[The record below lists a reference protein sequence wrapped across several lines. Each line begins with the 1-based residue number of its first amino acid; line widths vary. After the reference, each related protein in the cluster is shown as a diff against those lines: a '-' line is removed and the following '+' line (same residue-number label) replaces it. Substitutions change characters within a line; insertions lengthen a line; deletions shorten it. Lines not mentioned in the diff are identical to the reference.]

1 MDGSIDQVLNFNKNQ
16 ISFHLKA
23 LIVIKDDEIVRVV
36 IEIWRERVRI
46 HPANFLTR
54 RTMKEPINHTGP
66 SGTDTKEVF
75 PNYIFFPEWAYYVA
89 GSP

>member
-1 MDGSIDQVLNFNKNQ
+1 MEGSIDQVLNFNENQ

-46 HPANFLTR
+46 HLANFFDQTDD
-54 RTMKEPINHTGP
+54 E
-66 SGTDTKEVF
+66 GTNQ
-75 PNYIFFPEWAYYVA
+75 PYWP
-89 GSP
+89 